1 MSPIRHHL
9 FPWVHTTGGRVGLI
23 LLLSSVLLSTN
34 DNQFFRYSHA
44 LDQREAAWVDSVFN
58 QLSDEAR
65 FGQLFML
72 RAHSDK
78 DSLYEQQVDSLIR
91 RYHPG
96 GLCFFQGTPEK
107 QAVLTNRYQASSDS
121 LPLLIAM
128 DAEWGLNMRLK
139 EGTIAF
145 PKQLMLGAIQD
156 DRLIY
161 EFGREMARQCR
172 RLGVQVSFSPDADVN
187 NNADNPVI
195 NERSFGEDRHNVADK
210 SFQYMS
216 GLQDGRV
223 LACAKHF
230 PGHGD
235 TNTDSHYDLP
245 VIAHPRDR
253 LDSLELFPFRVLSQ
267 RGIGSVMV
275 AHLQV
280 PTFDSRPHRPTTLSE
295 ATIQG
300 VLRKDIGFE
309 GLIFTDAMEMQAV
322 TKYFGPGEA
331 DVEAL
336 RAGNDMVLLPANMGA
351 AMQAIRV
358 ALDSGQLDRGQLY
371 ASVKRVLRA
380 KYRLGLTR
388 PQRVE
393 LPNLRRDLNTPDALL
408 LKRRLIENALV
419 LVRDQPGWVGF
430 PDLAASR
437 MASLAL
443 GDTNRT
449 AFQLACDRYASVT
462 HFNAGKELDSAGTAR
477 LLDTLRNFD
486 VVLVSIHGTRS
497 RATDR
502 FGLTNSQEQLIRR
515 LNGVTT
521 VALTMFGNPY
531 SLRYFDACPILL
543 EAFTEDPLV
552 QQCAAQ
558 VLFGAADVRGK
569 LPVTASPAAV
579 FGQGIVKV
587 YPEKRLGYTL
597 PEAVGLNSDTLA
609 LMDTIIRN
617 MIATGAA
624 PGCQVLVA
632 KDNQVVWHKAYGY
645 HTYEPVTP
653 VTLDNLYDLA
663 SVTKVSATVISLMKL
678 VDNGLINTDSAMSR
692 YVPELRATGKR
703 DLKVVDIL
711 IHQAGLQP
719 WIPFYQKTLL
729 NGWPS
734 LNIYHPAPDADF
746 QIPVAAQLYMQNAW
760 VDTIWQNIFQSPLR
774 ADRAYKYS
782 DLGLYLTAR
791 AISNTTGQRLDEFA
805 GQNFYQP
812 LGLATTTFNPWQ
824 RGWAARCVP
833 TEEDGYFRHQRLQG
847 YVHDMGAA
855 MLGGV
860 SGHAGLFSNANDLA
874 KIFQMLLNGG
884 HYAGR
889 LYLQPATVKRFTTRY
904 PTSTRRGIGFDM
916 METDPK
922 ATQNMS
928 PLAGRRTFG
937 HTGFTGICAWA
948 DPDKNLIFI
957 FLSNRTYPTME
968 NNKLI
973 NGDFRP
979 RLQSVVYR
987 ALRR

>member
-1 MSPIRHHL
+1 MSPVRTRHL
-9 FPWVHTTGGRVGLI
+9 FALSRTAVI
-23 LLLSSVLLSTN
+23 LLLSTLLLSTN
-34 DNQFFRYSHA
+34 DNHLFHYTHA
-44 LDQREAAWVDSVFN
+44 LDQRETAWVDSVFN
-58 QLSDEAR
+58 QLSEEAR

-78 DSLYEQQVDSLIR
+78 DSTYEQQVDSLIR

-107 QAVLTNRYQASSDS
+107 QAVLTNRYQAASDS
-121 LPLLIAM
+121 LPLLISM
-128 DAEWGLNMRLK
+128 DAEWGLGMRLR
-139 EGTIAF
+139 EGTISF

-156 DRLIY
+156 NQLIY

-172 RLGVQVSFSPDADVN
+172 RLGVQISFSPDADVN

-195 NERSFGEDRHNVADK
+195 NERSFGEDRYNVAAK
-210 SFQYMS
+210 CFQYMS

-235 TNTDSHYDLP
+235 TNTDSHYELP
-245 VIAHPRDR
+245 VIAHARDR

-267 RGIGSVMV
+267 QGVGSVMV

-280 PTFDSRPHRPTTLSE
+280 PTLDSRPHRPTTLSE

-309 GLIFTDAMEMQAV
+309 GLIFTDAMEMKAV

-336 RAGNDMVLLPANMGA
+336 RAGNDIVLLPADIGA
-351 AMQAIRV
+351 AMQAIHV
-358 ALDSGQLDRGQLY
+358 ALDSGQLNRQQLY
-371 ASVKRVLRA
+371 TSVKRVLRA

-388 PQRVE
+388 PQRVD
-393 LPNLRRDLNTPDALL
+393 LTNLRQDLNAPDALL
-408 LKRRLIENALV
+408 LKRRLIENALT
-419 LVRDQPGWVGF
+419 LVRDQPGRVGF
-430 PDLAASR
+430 PDLAAIR
-437 MASLAL
+437 IASLAL

-449 AFQLACDRYASVT
+449 VFQTACGRYAPIT
-462 HFNAGKELDSAGTAR
+462 HFNAGKDLDSAQVAQ
-477 LLDTLRNFD
+477 LLDTLGGFD
-486 VVLVSIHGTRS
+486 VVLVSIHATRS
-497 RATDR
+497 KAVDR
-502 FGLTNSQEQLIRR
+502 FGLTTSQEQLLGR
-515 LNGVTT
+515 LNEATT

-558 VLFGAADVRGK
+558 ALFGAADIRGK
-569 LPVTASPAAV
+569 LPVTAGSAAV
-579 FGQGIVKV
+579 FGQGIMKI

-609 LMDTIIRN
+609 LMETIIRE

-645 HTYEPVTP
+645 YTYDSVRP
-653 VTLDNLYDLA
+653 VTLENMYDLA
-663 SVTKVSATVISLMKL
+663 SVTKVSATTISLMKL
-678 VDNGLINTDSAMSR
+678 VDSGLLNTDSAMSR
-692 YVPELRATGKR
+692 YVPELQNTDKR

-711 IHQAGLQP
+711 IHQAGLQA
-719 WIPFYQKTLL
+719 WIPFYTKTLQ
-729 NGWPS
+729 NGLP
-734 LNIYHPAPDADF
+734 NPYIYSTASVAPFDV
-746 QIPVAAQLYMQNAW
+746 PVATRMYMTNAW

-774 ADRAYKYS
+774 PDRAYKYS

-791 AISNTTGQRLDEFA
+791 AIGNVSGQHLDEFA
-805 GQNFYQP
+805 EQNFYRP
-812 LGLATTTFNPWQ
+812 LGLATTYNPWQ
-824 RGWAARCVP
+824 RGWADQCVP
-833 TEEDGYFRHQRLQG
+833 TEEDGYFRHQQLQG

-884 HYAGR
+884 QYGGR
-889 LYLQPATVKRFTTRY
+889 IYIQPQTVQRFTTRY
-904 PTSTRRGIGFDM
+904 ATSTRRGIGFDM

-922 ATQNMS
+922 ATKNMS
-928 PLAGRRTFG
+928 TLAGPRTFG
-937 HTGFTGICAWA
+937 HTGFTGICVWA
-948 DPDKNLIFI
+948 DPDKKLVFI
-957 FLSNRTYPTME
+957 FLSNRTYPTMD

-987 ALRR
+987 ALR

>member
-1 MSPIRHHL
+1 MSPFRKCLSFLSHSAWGRLGAIL
-9 FPWVHTTGGRVGLI
+9 LTGG
-23 LLLSSVLLSTN
+23 LLSTN
-34 DNQFFRYSHA
+34 DNHLFHYTHA
-44 LDQREAAWVDSVFN
+44 IDQRETAWVDSVFN
-58 QLSDEAR
+58 QLSDDAR

-78 DSLYEQQVDSLIR
+78 DSMYEQGVDSLIR

-107 QAVLTNRYQASSDS
+107 QAILTNRYQASSDS
-121 LPLLIAM
+121 LPLLISM
-128 DAEWGLNMRLK
+128 DAEWGLSMRLK
-139 EGTIAF
+139 EGTISF

-156 DRLIY
+156 NKLIY

-172 RLGVQVSFSPDADVN
+172 RLGIQVSFSPDADVN
-187 NNADNPVI
+187 NNVDNPVI
-195 NERSFGEDRHNVADK
+195 NERSFGEDRYNVAAK
-210 SFQYMS
+210 CFQYMS

-245 VIAHPRDR
+245 VISHPRDR

-267 RGIGSVMV
+267 QGIGSVMV

-295 ATIQG
+295 ATITG

-309 GLIFTDAMEMQAV
+309 GLIFTDAMEMKAV

-336 RAGNDMVLLPANMGA
+336 RAGNDIVLLPADMGA
-351 AMQAIRV
+351 AMQAIHI
-358 ALDSGQLDRGQLY
+358 ALDSGTLDRTQLY
-371 ASVKRVLRA
+371 TSVKRVLRA
-380 KYRLGLTR
+380 KYRLGLTH
-388 PQRVE
+388 PQRVD
-393 LPNLRRDLNTPDALL
+393 LANLRQDLNTPDALL
-408 LKRRLIENALV
+408 LKRRLIENALT
-419 LVRDQPGWVGF
+419 LVRDQPGRVGF
-430 PDLAASR
+430 PDLAATR
-437 MASLAL
+437 IASLAL

-449 AFQLACDRYASVT
+449 VFQTACGRYAPIT
-462 HFNAGKELDSAGTAR
+462 HFNAGKEIDSAQAAR
-477 LLDTLRNFD
+477 LLDTLRSFD
-486 VVLVSIHGTRS
+486 VVLVSIHSTRS
-497 RATDR
+497 KAVDR
-502 FGLTNSQEQLIRR
+502 FGLTLSQDQLIQR
-515 LNGVTT
+515 LNEKTT

-531 SLRYFDACPILL
+531 GLRYFDACPILL

-558 VLFGAADVRGK
+558 ALFGAADIRGK
-569 LPVTASPAAV
+569 LPITASPTAV
-579 FGQGIVKV
+579 FGQGIVKI

-609 LMDTIIRN
+609 LMDTIVQQ

-624 PGCQVLVA
+624 PGCQILVA
-632 KDNQVVWHKAYGY
+632 KDNQIVWQKAYGY
-645 HTYEPVTP
+645 HTYEPITP
-653 VTLDNLYDLA
+653 VTLENLYDLA
-663 SVTKVSATVISLMKL
+663 SVTKVGATTISLMKL
-678 VDNGLINTDSAMSR
+678 VDNGLINTDSTMSR
-692 YVPELRATGKR
+692 YVPELQNTNKR
-703 DLKVVDIL
+703 DLKIVDIL

-719 WIPFYQKTLL
+719 WIPFYLKTLQ
-729 NGWPS
+729 NGLPDP
-734 LNIYHPAPDADF
+734 NIYHTSPDDLF
-746 QIPVAAQLYMQNAW
+746 QIPVAPNLYMKNAW

-774 ADRAYKYS
+774 PDRAYKYS

-791 AISNTTGQRLDEFA
+791 AIRNVSGQSLDEFA
-805 GQNFYQP
+805 EQNFYQP
-812 LGLATTTFNPWQ
+812 LGLSATYNPWQ
-824 RGWAARCVP
+824 RGWVERCVP
-833 TEEDGYFRHQRLQG
+833 SEEDGYFRHQRLQG

-855 MLGGV
+855 MIGGV

-884 HYAGR
+884 RYGGR
-889 LYLQPATVKRFTTRY
+889 VYIQPATVQRFTTRY
-904 PTSTRRGIGFDM
+904 ATSTRRGIGFDM

-922 ATQNMS
+922 ATKNMS
-928 PLAGRRTFG
+928 ALAGPRTFG
-937 HTGFTGICAWA
+937 HTGFTGICVWA

-979 RLQSVVYR
+979 RLQSIVYR
-987 ALRR
+987 ALQ

>member
-1 MSPIRHHL
+1 MTHFWNRLSLLGR
-9 FPWVHTTGGRVGLI
+9 TTGGRVGII
-23 LLLSSVLLSTN
+23 LLVSSLLLSTN
-34 DNQFFRYSHA
+34 DNHLFHYTHA
-44 LDQREAAWVDSVFN
+44 LDQRETAWVDSVFN
-58 QLSDEAR
+58 SLPDSAR

-78 DSLYEQQVDSLIR
+78 DSTYEQQVDSLIR

-107 QAVLTNRYQASSDS
+107 QAALTNRYQAASDS
-121 LPLLIAM
+121 LPLLISM
-128 DAEWGLNMRLK
+128 DAEWGLGMRLK
-139 EGTIAF
+139 EGTISF

-156 DRLIY
+156 NRLIY

-195 NERSFGEDRHNVADK
+195 NERSFGEDRHNVAAK
-210 SFQYMS
+210 CFEYMS

-235 TNTDSHYDLP
+235 TNIDSHYDLP
-245 VIAHPRDR
+245 IIAHPRDR
-253 LDSLELFPFRVLSQ
+253 LDSLELFPFRLLSQ
-267 RGIGSVMV
+267 QGIGSIMV

-280 PTFDSRPHRPTTLSE
+280 PFLDSRPNRPTTLSE

-300 VLRKDIGFE
+300 VLRKGMGFE
-309 GLIFTDAMEMQAV
+309 GLIFTDAMEMKAV

-336 RAGNDMVLLPANMGA
+336 RAGNDIVLLPADLGA
-351 AMQAIRV
+351 TMQALRM
-358 ALDSGQLDRGQLY
+358 ALDSGQLDRQQLY
-371 ASVKRVLRA
+371 TSVKRVLRA

-393 LPNLRRDLNTPDALL
+393 LTNLRQDLNTPGALL
-408 LKRRLIENALV
+408 LKRRLIEHALT
-419 LVRDQPGWVGF
+419 LVRDQPGRVGF
-430 PDLAASR
+430 PDLATTR

-449 AFQLACDRYASVT
+449 IFQTACGYYAPLT
-462 HFNAGKELDSAGTAR
+462 HFNAGKEIDSAQAAR
-477 LLDTLRNFD
+477 LLDTLRGFD

-497 RATDR
+497 RAADR
-502 FGLTNSQEQLIRR
+502 FGLTLSQDQFVRQ

-531 SLRYFDACPILL
+531 SLRYFDACPIVL

-558 VLFGAADVRGK
+558 ALFGAADLRGK
-569 LPVTASPAAV
+569 LPVTAGLTAV
-579 FGQGIVKV
+579 FGQGIMKI
-587 YPEKRLGYTL
+587 YPEKRMGYTL
-597 PEAVGLNSDTLA
+597 PEAVGLHSDTLA
-609 LMDTIIRN
+609 LMEGIIQE
-617 MIATGAA
+617 MIASGAA
-624 PGCQVLVA
+624 PGCQLLVA
-632 KDNQVVWHKAYGY
+632 KDNQIVWHKAYGY

-653 VTLDNLYDLA
+653 ITLDNLYDLA
-663 SVTKVSATVISLMKL
+663 SVTKISATTISLMKL
-678 VDNGLINTDSAMSR
+678 VDNGLISTDSAMSR
-692 YVPELRATGKR
+692 YVPELRQTNKR
-703 DLKVVDIL
+703 DLKVADIL

-719 WIPFYQKTLL
+719 WIPFYTRTLQ
-729 NGWPS
+729 NGWPDS
-734 LNIYHPAPDADF
+734 NLYRAAPEALF
-746 QIPVAAQLYMQNAW
+746 QIPVAPKLYMQNAW
-760 VDTIWQNIFQSPLR
+760 VDTLWQTIFRSPLR
-774 ADRAYKYS
+774 PDRAYKYS
-782 DLGLYLTAR
+782 DLGLFLTAR
-791 AISNTTGQRLDEFA
+791 AIGNVSGQRLDEFA
-805 GQNFYQP
+805 TQNFYQP
-812 LGLATTTFNPWQ
+812 LGLSTTFNPWQ
-824 RGWAARCVP
+824 RGWAGRCVP
-833 TEEDGYFRHQRLQG
+833 TEEDGYFRHQQLQG

-884 HYAGR
+884 QYGGR
-889 LYLQPATVKRFTTRY
+889 RYIQPATVRRFTTRY
-904 PTSTRRGIGFDM
+904 AGSTRRGIGFDM
-916 METDPK
+916 LELDPA
-922 ATQNMS
+922 ATRNMS
-928 PLAGRRTFG
+928 ALAGPRTFG
-937 HTGFTGICAWA
+937 HTGFTGICVWA
-948 DPDKNLIFI
+948 DPDKNLIFL

-973 NGDFRP
+973 TGDYRP

-987 ALRR
+987 ALR